1 MISAI
6 RRNEILMY
14 TTIFINLSSIVKRER
29 SHNKKPKHHYAFTH
43 IAEKGKLIEKKIR
56 LVVVRDKADVIG
68 LSTKG
73 HEATFWEI
81 EMFSISVMHV
91 GTNYIC
97 VKTHR
102 TILLKRMTIIA
113 CKF

>member
-14 TTIFINLSSIVKRER
+14 TTIFINLNSIVKRER
-29 SHNKKPKHHYAFTH
+29 SHNKHHYEFTH

-56 LVVVRDKADVIG
+56 LVVVRDKAYVTG

-73 HEATFWEI
+73 HEATFGEI
-81 EMFSISVMHV
+81 EMSSISVMHV

-97 VKTHR
+97 VKTH
-102 TILLKRMTIIA
+102 
-113 CKF
+113 